1 MRNKG
6 AIITVSVLLTVICLY
21 YLSFT
26 FMTKR
31 VESKADNYAEARFE
45 SMKLE
50 VEESEKIYIVD
61 SLTKRYLDSMSNQV
75 VYTLF
80 KKYTYM
86 DCKEREMNL
95 GLDLK
100 GGMNIT
106 LEISAQDVIKALSN
120 NQSDSTL
127 IKAIELANAGTIEQ
141 TGTNYIEVFG
151 NAFSSI
157 STPNSPSLASLF
169 ITTSNQEDITIKSS
183 NEEVIA
189 YIRNQYDA
197 AINNAFDVLRKRI
210 DHFGVVQP
218 NIQRDVAVKG
228 VFHIE
233 LPGIKDPERVEELLR
248 QAAVLEFWETYNA
261 EEIYDRLSEANIL
274 IAEIKDAEQKEKD
287 RKSGKDV
294 EKEENAVA
302 DEIIADEVIAVEVI
316 ADEVIA
322 DEVIADEV
330 IGDEVISELIDA
342 ADKTSSS
349 NIDSAATSNANALS
363 GLSLFERLRPQV
375 GNVSIYGPIVG
386 YAKEGDMASIMADL
400 NRESVKRL
408 FPSDLVFAWGFK
420 PSDNAPGYYELIAL
434 KKSNDGRAVLN
445 GDVITDAKQEFGQNQ
460 AIPQV
465 TMTMNGSGS
474 TEWARITRAIADKYA
489 GSQTKGSIAIVLD
502 GYAYSWP
509 TVSEEITGGR
519 SMISGNFTLDEATD
533 LANVLKS
540 GKMPAP
546 ANILS
551 KEIVGPSLGNKA
563 INDGLNSFVI
573 AFILVLIYMI
583 FYYGK
588 AGIVADIALITNL
601 FLIFGV
607 LASLG
612 AVLTLP
618 GIAGIVLT
626 IGMSVDANVLIYER
640 IREEMRAG
648 KTIKSAISDGY
659 KNAYSAIIDSNVTTL
674 LIGIILLNFG
684 VGPVKGFATTL
695 IIGILSSLFTA
706 IFITRIVISTIL
718 AKDRKMTFG
727 NKLTLNA
734 FQNLNIDFIN
744 KRKISYVIS
753 SIIIL
758 ISLVSLFT
766 RGLNPGI
773 DFTGGRNYIVAF
785 DQAVVPNEIGDELE
799 KIYGDRPLV
808 KTFGGANQVKIST
821 NYKIDDNSADNE
833 ADSLLYIGLKPMLGD
848 DVSMAK
854 FFTDY
859 RQTSQKVGPTVA
871 DDIKSKSI
879 IAITLGLIVMFLY
892 ILLRFRKWQYSLGAL
907 ISLIHDVIIVL
918 GLYSLLFSIM
928 PFNMELD
935 QAFIAAILTVVG
947 YSINDTVV
955 VFDRLREF
963 LGIYKK
969 RKTKEVMNS
978 AINATVSRTI
988 NTSLS
993 TFVVLLAIFIFG
1005 GEVIRGFTFALL
1017 IGVIIGT
1024 YSSIFVATPIAFDL
1038 MKKNKTVK

>member
-6 AIITVSVLLTVICLY
+6 AIITVSVLLTMICLY

-26 FMTKR
+26 FITKR
-31 VESKADNYAEARFE
+31 VENKADKYAAAQFE
-45 SMKLE
+45 SMNLK
-50 VEESEKIYIVD
+50 VEGSEKIHIVD
-61 SLTKRYLDSMSNQV
+61 SITKRYLDSMSNQV

-127 IKAIELANAGTIEQ
+127 LKAIKLANAETTEQ
-141 TGTNYIEVFG
+141 TGKNYIEVFG
-151 NAFSSI
+151 NSFKTV
-157 STPNSPSLASLF
+157 STPNSPSLAALF
-169 ITTSNQEDITIKSS
+169 ITTSNQENITIKSS

-189 YIRNQYDA
+189 YISDQYDA

-218 NIQRDVAVKG
+218 NIQRDVAVRG

-233 LPGIKDPERVEELLR
+233 LPGIKDPERVEDLLR

-261 EEIYDRLSEANIL
+261 EEIYDKLSEANIL
-274 IAEIKDAEQKEKD
+274 IAELKDAEQKEID
-287 RKSGKDV
+287 RKAGKSV
-294 EKEENAVA
+294 VQEEKTVA
-302 DEIIADEVIAVEVI
+302 DEVI

-330 IGDEVISELIDA
+330 IADDQIIDDEIIEDADATEKAAASKID
-342 ADKTSSS
+342 TV
-349 NIDSAATSNANALS
+349 ATAEANALS

-434 KKSNDGRAVLN
+434 KKSKDGRAVLS

-460 AIPQV
+460 AVPEV

-519 SMISGNFTLDEATD
+519 SKISGNFTLDEATD

-563 INDGLNSFVI
+563 IDDGLNSFVI
-573 AFILVLIYMI
+573 AFILVLLYMV
-583 FYYGK
+583 FYYGR
-588 AGIVADIALITNL
+588 AGLVADIALITNL

-648 KTIKSAISDGY
+648 KTIKSAVTDGY

-718 AKDRKMTFG
+718 TKEKKMTFG
-727 NKLTLNA
+727 NKFTLNA

-744 KRKISYVIS
+744 KRKVSYVIS
-753 SIIIL
+753 SIIIV

-785 DQAVVPNEIGDELE
+785 DKAVVPNEIGDELE

-859 RQTSQKVGPTVA
+859 RQTSQIVGPTVA
-871 DDIKSKSI
+871 DDIKSKSV
-879 IAITLGLIVMFLY
+879 IAITLALIIMFLY
-892 ILLRFRKWQYSLGAL
+892 ILLRFRKWQYSLSAL
-907 ISLIHDVIIVL
+907 FALIHDVIIVL
-918 GLYSLLFSIM
+918 GIYSLLFSIM

-955 VFDRLREF
+955 IFDRLREF
-963 LGIYKK
+963 LGLYKK
-969 RKTKEVMNS
+969 RGTKDVMNS
-978 AINATVSRTI
+978 AVNATISRTI

-993 TFVVLLAIFIFG
+993 TFVVILAIFIFG

-1024 YSSIFVATPIAFDL
+1024 YSSIFIATPLAYDFI
-1038 MKKNKTVK
+1038 KKRKATK